1 MNWYLVKLTFKSP
14 LHIGD
19 DESGIGVENVQS
31 IIHSDTIFSALVN
44 AASLMNNGSVDF
56 LLQGNFRIS
65 SAFPYDDKNNYY
77 LPRPFLP
84 LPASFGRHSKEV
96 KECEFLQEEDFRA
109 WIEGKLNEVNVM
121 DAVFRS
127 SKTSRILTL
136 NVRPRNASDR
146 QTSSTALY
154 HCGEVVFEKGCGLY
168 FILETD
174 ENGKEQFRE
183 IFNTLTTLGLGGE
196 RSSGYGRFSYEMT
209 GPVDLERRW
218 KEIRNSEGEFSCL
231 LSLWYPEEAEQ
242 INTGAYK
249 TVLRKGWI
257 FSASSAKQMK
267 RKTLRMFREGSIFG
281 NQPVGKLVDV
291 TPSGFDH
298 KVYRWGKALSVKM
311 KCGEPGQC

>member
-1 MNWYLVKLTFKSP
+1 MNWYLVNLTFKSP

-19 DESGIGVENVQS
+19 DEAGIGVENVQS

-56 LLQGNFRIS
+56 LLRGNSRIS
-65 SAFPYDDKNNYY
+65 SAFPYDKKNYY

-84 LPASFGRHSKEV
+84 LPTSFGRYSKEA
-96 KECEFLQEEDFRA
+96 KECKFLQEGDFRD
-109 WIEGKLNEVNVM
+109 WIEGKLNEGNVM
-121 DAVFRS
+121 DSISRS
-127 SKTSRILTL
+127 QQASQVSTL
-136 NVRPRNASDR
+136 DVRPRNASDR

-183 IFNTLTTLGLGGE
+183 ILNALATLGLGGE
-196 RSSGYGRFSYEMT
+196 RSSGYGRFSYEMS
-209 GPVDLERRW
+209 GPVDREGKWR
-218 KEIRNSEGEFSCL
+218 EIKSSGGKFSCL
-231 LSLWYPEEAEQ
+231 LSLWYPEEKEQ
-242 INTGAYK
+242 IDIGAYQ

-298 KVYRWGKALSVKM
+298 KVYRWGKALSVKV